1 MNPAALPHLGP
12 LRLPESSPLSALL
25 RRLGLAVALILVAV
39 LLLWVT
45 RDGIRDHAHGGRPLG
60 FVDTLYFAVVSLT
73 TLGYGDIS
81 PVTTEA
87 RLINTFLL
95 TPIRIFLW
103 VLFLGTAYELTILR
117 LQLRE
122 NREMRE
128 LHDRLDRHVMH
139 STTKSFV
146 SALTGIAIDHG
157 YVRDVDVLYYDLFT
171 YGGYD
176 NWSLAKAGMT
186 LEDAL
191 TMRFGFAWDEWSVP
205 YGQPGNSLWDLFQ
218 DYVDVS
224 KGLLDQPVITTPGTA
239 FVYNTAGTISI
250 GQALENVAGVP
261 LENFADQY
269 LFAPLQIQD
278 VDWTETP
285 TGLPNGGSGLFLTT
299 REMLKFGQ
307 LYLDGG
313 VWHGERVISE
323 EWVMQS
329 TQPHADYSDAVT
341 SGYGYQW
348 WIDRFLVDG
357 EVIESYSTRG
367 FGGQN
372 IFVVPSLRLVVAL
385 TGRSYGPAGAN
396 APYRLMQDYLLPA
409 MQ

>member
-1 MNPAALPHLGP
+1 MTPVGSAGRKGFRCRP
-12 LRLPESSPLSALL
+12 L
-25 RRLGLAVALILVAV
+25 VALALFALAACGGGGGDDAV
-39 LLLWVT
+39 TNPPPRKTYTYTAPADLA
-45 RDGIRDHAHGGRPLG
+45 DGWAVGHLQDHGADMQ
-60 FVDTLYFAVVSLT
+60 VIQSMMDAVVNE
-73 TLGYGDIS
+73 DIPGVDAIS
-81 PVTTEA
+81 AVRNNVLILNEDLRT
-87 RLINTFLL
+87 RLDEYDGWVSNT
-95 TPIRIFLW
+95 
-103 VLFLGTAYELTILR
+103 
-117 LQLRE
+117 
-122 NREMRE
+122 
-128 LHDRLDRHVMH
+128 RLDRHVMH

-146 SALTGIAIDHG
+146 SALTGIAIDQG
-157 YVRDVDVLYYDLFT
+157 YIRDVDVLYYDLFT

-218 DYVDVS
+218 AHVDVS
-224 KGLLDQPVITTPGTA
+224 KGLLDQRVVRTPGTM
-239 FVYNTAGTISI
+239 FVYNTAGTISL
-250 GQALENVAGVP
+250 GQALEHVIGVP

-323 EWVMQS
+323 EWVIRS
-329 TQPHADYSDAVT
+329 TQPHADYSDAIT

-348 WIDRFLVDG
+348 WIDRFLVGG
-357 EVIESYSTRG
+357 ELIESYSTRG

-372 IFVVPSLRLVVAL
+372 IFVVPSRRLGVAV
-385 TGRSYGPAGAN
+385 TGRNYGTPGAD
-396 APYRLMQDYLLPA
+396 APYRLMQDFLLRA
-409 MQ
+409 MD